1 MLIGLLVG
9 ALTGWIAQTW
19 FPGAFPILAGLLG
32 VEADPI
38 PLAAII
44 GFVAGAIHN
53 VIGGGIRF
61 SWKKS

>member
-1 MLIGLLVG
+1 MG

-38 PLAAII
+38 PLGAIM
-44 GFVAGAIHN
+44 GFVAGTISD
-53 VIGGGIRF
+53 VFGGGIRF
-61 SWKKS
+61 SWNKS